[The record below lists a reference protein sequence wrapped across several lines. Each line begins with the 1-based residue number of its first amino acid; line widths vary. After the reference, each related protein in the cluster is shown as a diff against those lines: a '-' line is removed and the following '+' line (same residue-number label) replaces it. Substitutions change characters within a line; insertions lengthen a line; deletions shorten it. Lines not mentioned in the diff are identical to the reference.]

1 MPISKNKTYNIDAK
15 GQSLGRLSTNIATL
29 LRGKKEVNYAPH
41 LDPLITVRVSNLDK
55 IVLTGKK
62 AEQKIYRH
70 YTGYQ
75 GGLKEIKYPDF
86 IKKDKLAILLVSLII
101 IIGILGFILS
111 NNLIKVPVKKQSGGS
126 ENLILSEFPN
136 NYGECINQNNQW
148 CFSLNFNDFNPVNCF
163 DKQEDCEGDKLRQIA
178 LKENDLS
185 ICNNINLE
193 DRKDICFA
201 GFALKDKNL
210 DLCEKIINEE
220 TKTEC
225 LYLIIINL
233 KNKGLCE
240 KLSSQKKE
248 ECITYF
254 A

>member
-1 MPISKNKTYNIDAK
+1 MVSEEIKKWLEEAK
-15 GQSLGRLSTNIATL
+15 K
-29 LRGKKEVNYAPH
+29 RGY
-41 LDPLITVRVSNLDK
+41 SNDQIKSILEK
-55 IVLTGKK
+55 
-62 AEQKIYRH
+62 Q
-70 YTGYQ
+70 GYQ
-75 GGLKEIKYPDF
+75 KKDITEILGSENHLDF